1 MLKRPLVALLA
12 LPFIVS
18 ISGERNAIQ
27 RKNNNEK
34 KRIRERLLE

>member
-18 ISGERNAIQ
+18 ISGEPNAIQ
-27 RKNNNEK
+27 RKK
-34 KRIRERLLE
+34 